1 MSKIVK
7 ETESMVEQV
16 KKSLQL
22 RKDIKIFEIDG
33 CQCKTLSDY
42 FSIASKTIK
51 FPIPSKSWDGYDD
64 WMRDFTW
71 FDSKNICIFIYNYAL
86 FLREE
91 PNKKAAVIEDF
102 YEIIFPWWDK
112 EVMQYMV
119 GGQTKNI
126 DVYLID

>member
-22 RKDIKIFEIDG
+22 QGDVKIFEIDG
-33 CQCKTLSDY
+33 GKCKTLSDY
-42 FSIASKTIK
+42 FSIASKTFE
-51 FPIPSKSWDGYDD
+51 FPMPSKSWDGYDD

-71 FDSKNICIFIYNYAL
+71 IDSKNICIFIYKYSL
-86 FLREE
+86 FLRKE
-91 PNKKAAVIEDF
+91 PNNKVAVIEDF
-102 YEIIFPWWDK
+102 YEVIFPWWDK
-112 EVMQYMV
+112 EVTQCMV